1 MNLPTPRH
9 SIADRY
15 PSAQPARDGA
25 DDSSGS
31 RCGSGEPGD
40 RRYADGP
47 ATWPRAL
54 SGLEQFHAAARA
66 RQSSRD
72 ADLAD
77 RGSAEE
83 FAGELD
89 DDHVLARL
97 ASASWPAEQP
107 ATLSTGIPRVGRCA
121 HQATP
126 SGSRQGGHGGQADRL
141 LAPVLLPILLP
152 GWTISALLPTAGTP
166 KRRAEL
172 RELPCWK
179 SRHRGVYLLA
189 LQEVRGHFS
198 RSKYGVD
205 LRKHVA

>member
-1 MNLPTPRH
+1 VNLPTLRH

-15 PSAQPARDGA
+15 PSAQPARDDA

-31 RCGSGEPGD
+31 RSGSGEPGD
-40 RRYADGP
+40 RRNADGL
-47 ATWPRAL
+47 ANWPRAR

-89 DDHVLARL
+89 DDHVLAQL
-97 ASASWPAEQP
+97 ASASWRSRAARHAEHWYP
-107 ATLSTGIPRVGRCA
+107 TGRRCA

-126 SGSRQGGHGGQADRL
+126 SSSRQGGHEGQADHL
-141 LAPVLLPILLP
+141 LASVLLPILLP
-152 GWTISALLPTAGTP
+152 NGPFRNYSLRPEPRSAGLSCENSRAGSQDPETCACRRC
-166 KRRAEL
+166 KRSEAIF
-172 RELPCWK
+172 P
-179 SRHRGVYLLA
+179 
-189 LQEVRGHFS
+189 
-198 RSKYGVD
+198 RS
-205 LRKHVA
+205 